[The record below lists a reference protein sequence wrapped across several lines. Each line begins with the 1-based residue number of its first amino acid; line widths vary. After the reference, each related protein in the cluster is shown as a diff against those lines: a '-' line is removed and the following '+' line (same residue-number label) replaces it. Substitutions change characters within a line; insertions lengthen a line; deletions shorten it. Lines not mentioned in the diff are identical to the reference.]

1 MYMLIYNSLCDC
13 CVRWRVFLFS
23 FSVPSSAEEQTQKKI
38 GETEKLKI
46 TGRDLFQF
54 DQHTHRERERVL
66 FCLSFFWLRTRVW
79 MSCDYRKSFSLSLS
93 LKKKTLF
100 CLNLCVKFR
109 AFPRISCHPHFNSA
123 PHQKYFFG
131 CCWISP
137 IVCAVCLLFCPPYWI
152 LSDLLPPRYNS
163 KTTNGW
169 LLPLFSRR
177 IARIV
182 QHTQLDDDMMT
193 RPLYDTKRSARSPT
207 HRHTIQRTYV
217 FFFVLPYSFLFL

>member
-1 MYMLIYNSLCDC
+1 MWLLCSLEGFF
-13 CVRWRVFLFS
+13 FL

-54 DQHTHRERERVL
+54 DQNTHTHTHRERESFVL
-66 FCLSFFWLRTRVW
+66 FVIFRLRTRVW
-79 MSCDYRKSFSLSLS
+79 MSCDYRKSFSLCPW
-93 LKKKTLF
+93 KTKNAFLF
-100 CLNLCVKFR
+100 EFVCK
-109 AFPRISCHPHFNSA
+109 ISCVSSNFVSSLF
-123 PHQKYFFG
+123 QFCTSSKYFC

-137 IVCAVCLLFCPPYWI
+137 IVCVPCVCYFAHPIGFCLTFFTPQ
-152 LSDLLPPRYNS
+152 LRYNS

-182 QHTQLDDDMMT
+182 QHTQLDDDDDMMT

-207 HRHTIQRTYV
+207 HRHTHTLQRTYV
-217 FFFVLPYSFLFL
+217 SFFPPYYSFLFL